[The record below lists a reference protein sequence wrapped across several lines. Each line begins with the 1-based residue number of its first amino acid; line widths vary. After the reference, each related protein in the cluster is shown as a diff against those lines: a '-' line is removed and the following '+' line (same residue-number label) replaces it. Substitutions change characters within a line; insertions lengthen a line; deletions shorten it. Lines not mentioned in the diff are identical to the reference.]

1 MITREA
7 CRCERLTLAV
17 VIGRY
22 ELERIDIPVMSRQ
35 QRFQLEFLQTQRS
48 SVMRDGSDVRL
59 IQAHLCTTLPTPHS
73 NCSVPRG
80 TQEAVFVDRV
90 YALDVTRMS
99 TENRRELVVVLLL
112 WQRRYFVGDMHCRSM
127 AIDG

>member
-7 CRCERLTLAV
+7 CRCDRLTLAV

-48 SVMRDGSDVRL
+48 SVMSDGSDVH
-59 IQAHLCTTLPTPHS
+59 A
-73 NCSVPRG
+73 
-80 TQEAVFVDRV
+80 
-90 YALDVTRMS
+90 
-99 TENRRELVVVLLL
+99 
-112 WQRRYFVGDMHCRSM
+112 
-127 AIDG
+127 